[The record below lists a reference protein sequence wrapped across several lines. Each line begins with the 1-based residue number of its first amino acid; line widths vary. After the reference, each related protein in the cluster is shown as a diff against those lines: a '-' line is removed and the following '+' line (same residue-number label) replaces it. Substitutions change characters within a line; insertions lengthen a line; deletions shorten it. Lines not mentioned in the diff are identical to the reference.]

1 MLRIFRFGVEAA
13 AVTKAVEACG
23 WQARVTLV
31 ESIKQADLILAAKCS
46 SSGKHRNLAQG
57 EKAATNAGIPF
68 VVVGRKLSP
77 DNFRQALVPHVAP
90 HSKEAA
96 ALAAAAK
103 EAAAQ
108 AAANK
113 AAADAFFQSAFTQ
126 SAMGVRKMT
135 GRL

>member
-1 MLRIFRFGVEAA
+1 M
-13 AVTKAVEACG
+13 
-23 WQARVTLV
+23 
-31 ESIKQADLILAAKCS
+31 SP
-46 SSGKHRNLAQG
+46 NLQG
-57 EKAATNAGIPF
+57 EKAASNAGIPF

-77 DNFRQALVPHVAP
+77 DNFKQALLPHVDP

-103 EAAAQ
+103 EAAAK

-113 AAADAFFQSAFTQ
+113 AAADAFFQSAMIFK
-126 SAMGVRKMT
+126 ART